1 MSNIVE
7 NGEKLMQNEMKSLK
21 ELAREAKMRLK
32 TGFWEKYKQN
42 LKEEMEKA
50 KEKGL
55 STSKVKEYYAQQVE
69 KTVKI
74 GIDEEEELFYQK
86 VKNLLDEE
94 GEVSNALGR
103 LADKE
108 ETDKMTYDQ
117 RQRYYLRLSDRYLK
131 AVERY
136 KKEKEIG
143 KA

>member
-1 MSNIVE
+1 
-7 NGEKLMQNEMKSLK
+7 MQNEMKSLK
-21 ELAREAKMRLK
+21 QLAREAKMRLK
-32 TGFWEKYKQN
+32 TGFWENYKKN
-42 LKEEMEKA
+42 LAEEMERA
-50 KEKGL
+50 KEEGL
-55 STSKVKEYYAQQVE
+55 STSKVKEYYTQQVE

-74 GIDEEEELFYQK
+74 GVDEQEEVFYNK
-86 VKNLLDEE
+86 VKTLLDEE

-108 ETDKMTYDQ
+108 ETDNMTYEQ

-143 KA
+143 KI

>member
-108 ETDKMTYDQ
+108 ETDKMKADQ
-117 RQRYYLRLSDRYLK
+117 MKILERISSMSVEEAKDYLLK
-131 AVERY
+131 SV
-136 KKEKEIG
+136 
-143 KA
+143 

>member
-1 MSNIVE
+1 
-7 NGEKLMQNEMKSLK
+7 MQNEMKSLK